1 MQRTALGLSLAVSSG
16 LWCAC
21 SCGADPGGAAG
32 GTPDAPRYA
41 FHDATAES
49 GLGTFQQVNGGPEKL
64 LVLESFGAGV
74 ALFDAE
80 NDGDVDAYLTNAGL
94 LEGFEPGTEWH
105 DALYAND
112 GRGHFADVT
121 AAAGLGDTSWTCG
134 VRTVDLDADGDSELY
149 LTNYG
154 PNVLYDNQGGG
165 RFADVTARSGL
176 GDPGWSTGA
185 GFLDFERDGDLDVF
199 VANYLDFDLA
209 AMLAA
214 DPRPSGTMHGHTSA
228 LDMGDVKVMKGPMG
242 LEPSADRFYRNRG
255 DGTFADSTEEVG
267 IAANRRFSFQ
277 VLTFDQDDDGWV
289 DVLVVNDVVE
299 DNLWHND
306 RGQRF
311 AEHSL
316 LAGVAVRQD
325 GMQQGGMGGAVG
337 DFDGDC
343 LPDLWITNYVED
355 YSTLFRGNQ
364 SKSFSDVTQRVGLG
378 RDTFPMVGWGCGF
391 VDFDSDGDVELFQV
405 NGHVYPQV
413 DLLDLGTSY
422 RQPNQLWEWRDG
434 KYVTVQAGEA
444 FHRKRAGRG
453 AAVGDLDGDGDMD
466 VLFGN
471 LDESPTFCRN
481 DAQNGH
487 WLKVQLVGSHG
498 NRDAIGAR
506 LTLTVGLRKHLRLV
520 GTGSS
525 FLSSNDP
532 REHFGLGSA
541 ERAEEL
547 LVQWPDGR
555 KETFRDLAAGALYVI
570 TDSGGETPSALR
582 SAALRAD

>member
-1 MQRTALGLSLAVSSG
+1 MERKVLVPLVATVSALGG
-16 LWCAC
+16 AC
-21 SCGADPGGAAG
+21 SCGSGPGGTV
-32 GTPDAPRYA
+32 GTADAPRYV

-49 GLGTFQQVNGGPEKL
+49 GLGAFQQVNGGPEKL
-64 LVLESFGAGV
+64 FVLESFGAGV

-80 NDGDVDAYLTNAGL
+80 NDGDLDAYLTNAGL
-94 LEGFEPGTEWH
+94 LEGFEPGSEWH

-112 GRGHFADVT
+112 GRGRFADVT

-134 VRTVDLDADGDSELY
+134 VRTVDLDGDGDTELY

-154 PNVLYDNQGGG
+154 PNVLYDNQGDG
-165 RFADVTARSGL
+165 RFADVTGRAGV

-185 GFLDFERDGDLDVF
+185 AFFDFERDGDLDLF
-199 VANYLDFDLA
+199 VANYLDFDRE

-214 DPRPSGTMHGHTSA
+214 RPSGTMHGHTSG
-228 LDMGDVKVMKGPMG
+228 LSMGDVKVMKGPMG

-277 VLTFDQDDDGWV
+277 VLTFDQDDDGWM
-289 DVLVVNDVVE
+289 DILVVNDVVE
-299 DNLWHND
+299 DNLWHNEQ
-306 RGQRF
+306 GQRF

-325 GMQQGGMGGAVG
+325 GMMQGGMGGAVG
-337 DFDGDC
+337 DFDADG

-355 YSTLFRGNQ
+355 YSTLFRGN
-364 SKSFSDVTQRVGLG
+364 KSGAFSDVTQRVGLG
-378 RDTFPMVGWGCGF
+378 RDTYPMVGWGCGF

-434 KYVTVQAGEA
+434 KYVAVEAGEA

-471 LDESPTFCRN
+471 LDEAPTFCRN
-481 DAQNGH
+481 DSHNGN
-487 WLKVQLVGSHG
+487 WLKVRLVGSRG

-506 LTLTVGLRKHLRLV
+506 LTLTVGTRKHLRLV
-520 GTGSS
+520 GAGSS

-541 ERAEEL
+541 TRADEL

-555 KETFRDLAAGALYVI
+555 QETFRDLASGKLLVI
-570 TDSGGETPSALR
+570 TDSGIEAPSELR
-582 SAALRAD
+582 AAPLRAD